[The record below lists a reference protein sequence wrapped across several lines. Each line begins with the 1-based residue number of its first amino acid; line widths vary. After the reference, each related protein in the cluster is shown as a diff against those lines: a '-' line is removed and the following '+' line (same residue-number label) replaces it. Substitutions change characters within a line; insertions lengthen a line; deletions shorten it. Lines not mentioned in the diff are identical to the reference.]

1 MLLLGDPVGHSLSAA
16 FQNAGFEAA
25 GIIATYEPRRVA
37 PAELPQVVEEIRR
50 DPCIFGANV
59 TVPHKMAVAPL
70 LDGLD
75 PDAQQLRAVNTISHR
90 DRVLVGWNTDRTGF
104 AQALDDAA
112 YDPRRRAALVLGAGG
127 AARAV
132 VDVLRMAASRVFVA
146 ARNLDQARRLCRDL
160 DVEAG
165 GPTPFGSLKLVVSRV
180 DMVVNATPVG
190 LDGRSLIFP
199 PEWLNPDH
207 FVFDLLYNPALT
219 PLVRAARERGARAV
233 NGLTMLLYQ
242 GLASFEIWTG
252 QPAPEAAMRAALER
266 AVLGTAAP

>member
-1 MLLLGDPVGHSLSAA
+1 VLLIGDPVGHSLSAA

-25 GIIATYEPRRVA
+25 GIAALYEPRRVSA
-37 PAELPQVVEEIRR
+37 ADLSQVVAELRQ
-50 DPCIFGANV
+50 DPGILGANV
-59 TVPHKMAVAPL
+59 TIPHKLAVAPL

-75 PDAQQLRAVNTISHR
+75 PEAQQLGAVNTISHR
-90 DRVLVGWNTDRTGF
+90 GQVLVGWNTDRTGF
-104 AQALDDAA
+104 AQALDDAGF
-112 YDPRRRAALVLGAGG
+112 DPRRRAALVLGAGG

-132 VDVLRMAASRVFVA
+132 VAVLRTAASRVWVA

-160 DVEAG
+160 NIEAG

-180 DMVVNATPVG
+180 DLVVNATPVG
-190 LDGRSLIFP
+190 LDGQALIIP
-199 PEWLNPDH
+199 PEWLSPDQ
-207 FVFDLLYNPALT
+207 FVFDLLYSPALT

-252 QPAPEAAMRAALER
+252 RPAPEAAMRQALER
-266 AVLGTAAP
+266 AVLESAAS